1 MTSESNKKLP
11 VLKPKEVIG
20 TKRRPNRRDLKN
32 RNDLR
37 GLPDPDS
44 EVMLR
49 RAALNVE
56 QAALKIRQAAIEES
70 SMRASLRVLADPE
83 TASWSDSDWETMT
96 VSSAGMEEGEE
107 KAMEDAFI
115 AKVRGVEVGQVEGA
129 RTARGVV
136 IDMPAFVKK
145 VRAVQGR
152 VTRSAAAATVV
163 GLSPP
168 LPSPPPP
175 PPPPPAASA
184 ASASARVQGDM
195 QPGTTRRLTAAQ
207 AALAAT
213 NSQAGTNVTME
224 ELRTVMDIEDEEEMY
239 DWTVGSINT
248 RELTVA
254 EAALIFTN
262 MQAGTNVTMQ
272 DLRTAREMVDLWDNA
287 DIYQWTVGN
296 FE

>member
-11 VLKPKEVIG
+11 LLTPKEVIG

-44 EVMLR
+44 EVALR
-49 RAALNVE
+49 RAALNIE
-56 QAALKIRQAAIEES
+56 QAALRMKQAAIEES
-70 SMRASLRVLADPE
+70 SMRTSLRVLADPE

-129 RTARGVV
+129 RAARGVV
-136 IDMPAFVKK
+136 IDVPAFIKK
-145 VRAVQGR
+145 VRAVRGR
-152 VTRSAAAATVV
+152 VLRSAAAATVV

-168 LPSPPPP
+168 PPSPPPP
-175 PPPPPAASA
+175 PPSLA
-184 ASASARVQGDM
+184 ASASAPVQSDM

-213 NSQAGTNVTME
+213 NSQIGTNVTMG
-224 ELRTVMDIEDEEEMY
+224 ELKTVMDIEDDEEKY

-248 RELTVA
+248 RELTVP
-254 EAALIFTN
+254 EAALLVTN

-287 DIYQWTVGN
+287 DTFQWTVGN